1 MPPGAAEAPG
11 PPGPPG
17 PPGGCEASLRERKK
31 LATRTALRRVAVAL
45 VSSRGLAAVTVDD
58 IAAGADVSARTFFN
72 YFSSKEDAVS
82 GMDPAA
88 LADMAEQ
95 LRARPVAEPSPAALR
110 AVLLGGMSPVS
121 DPHELVERLQLTR
134 SDPHLVAHHVA
145 CWAEMERQ
153 LVAALAERRG
163 TDATH
168 DHYASLVVAT
178 SLTAA
183 RVAFMAWCDGEG
195 RIPLVDELAR
205 HLDILGTG
213 LVEPPKGRSRR

>member
-1 MPPGAAEAPG
+1 
-11 PPGPPG
+11 
-17 PPGGCEASLRERKK
+17 LRERKK
-31 LATRTALRRVAVAL
+31 LATRAALRRAAVAQ
-45 VSSRGLAAVTVDD
+45 VAARGLAAVTVDE

-95 LRARPVAEPSPAALR
+95 LRARPASEPPPAALR
-110 AVLLGGMSPVS
+110 AVLLGSMSPVS
-121 DPHELVERLQLTR
+121 NPHELVERLQVTR
-134 SDPHLVAHHVA
+134 SEPHLVAHHVA

-163 TDATH
+163 TDAAH

-178 SLTAA
+178 NLAAA
-183 RVAFMAWCDGEG
+183 RAAFMAWCDDEG

-205 HLDILGTG
+205 HLDILASG
-213 LVEPPKGRSRR
+213 LVEPPKGTAKR